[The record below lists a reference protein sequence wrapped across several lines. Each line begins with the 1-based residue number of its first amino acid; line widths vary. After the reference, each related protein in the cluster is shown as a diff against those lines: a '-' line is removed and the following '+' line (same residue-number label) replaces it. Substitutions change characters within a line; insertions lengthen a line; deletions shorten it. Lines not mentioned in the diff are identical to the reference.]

1 MVPALRMLAHL
12 AETLLSDKKVAHHM
26 ADFHDQVL
34 GKVVVSRGRSS
45 RYVRLGV
52 TPAGDIKVSAPL
64 FTPMYFIKN
73 LVRKSRH
80 ELAHMVGQYRTHY
93 VEDTPVGKSHRFVI
107 EHTQQHP
114 EVIYKKPL
122 IIAKIRD
129 ENDILD
135 ASFQS
140 EIRTVVAK
148 ALRIEAKAYLPR
160 RIEYIA
166 SHNGFSYER
175 LRFSHAKSRW
185 GSCSSD
191 GTISLN
197 IALMKLPF
205 ELIDYVIMH
214 ELAHTRHLNHSKEFW
229 LLVKQCDA
237 NYKEHRKILKNHSPH
252 I

>member
-1 MVPALRMLAHL
+1 
-12 AETLLSDKKVAHHM
+12 M

-64 FTPMYFIKN
+64 LTPMYFIKN
-73 LVRKSRH
+73 LVRKSRK
-80 ELAHMVGQYRTHY
+80 ELAQMVGQYRTHY
-93 VEDTPVGKSHRFVI
+93 VEDTKVGKSHQFVI
-107 EHTQQHP
+107 EHTQEQP

-122 IIAKIRD
+122 IVARIRD
-129 ENDILD
+129 ENDILEN
-135 ASFQS
+135 AFQS
-140 EIRTVVAK
+140 EIRTLVAK
-148 ALRIEAKAYLPR
+148 ALRNEAKAYLPR

-166 SHNGFSYER
+166 SQYGFSYEK

-185 GSCSSD
+185 GSCNSD

-205 ELIDYVIMH
+205 ELIDYVIIH
-214 ELAHTRHLNHSKEFW
+214 ELAHTRYLNHSKEFW
-229 LLVKQCDA
+229 ALVQQCDS
-237 NYKEHRKILKNHSPH
+237 NYKNHRKILKNHSPH

>member
-1 MVPALRMLAHL
+1 
-12 AETLLSDKKVAHHM
+12 M

-64 FTPMYFIKN
+64 LTPMYFIKN
-73 LVRKSRH
+73 IVRKSRK
-80 ELAHMVGQYRTHY
+80 ELAQMVGQYRTHY
-93 VEDTPVGKSHRFVI
+93 VEDTKVGKSHQFVI
-107 EHTQQHP
+107 EHTQEQP

-122 IIAKIRD
+122 IVARIRD
-129 ENDILD
+129 ENDILEN
-135 ASFQS
+135 AFQS
-140 EIRTVVAK
+140 EIRALVAK
-148 ALRIEAKAYLPR
+148 ALRNEAKAYLPR

-166 SHNGFSYER
+166 SQYGFSYEK

-185 GSCSSD
+185 GSCNSD

-205 ELIDYVIMH
+205 ELIDYVIIH
-214 ELAHTRHLNHSKEFW
+214 ELSHTRYLNHSKEFW
-229 LLVKQCDA
+229 ALVQQCDS
-237 NYKEHRKILKNHSPH
+237 NYKNHRKILKNHSPH

>member
-1 MVPALRMLAHL
+1 
-12 AETLLSDKKVAHHM
+12 M

-64 FTPMYFIKN
+64 LTPMYFIKN
-73 LVRKSRH
+73 IVRKSRK
-80 ELAHMVGQYRTHY
+80 ELAQMVGQYRTHY
-93 VEDTPVGKSHRFVI
+93 VEDTEVGKSHQFIV
-107 EHTQQHP
+107 EHTQTEP
-114 EVIYKKPL
+114 EVLYKKPL
-122 IIAKIRD
+122 IIARIRD
-129 ENDILD
+129 ENDILENT
-135 ASFQS
+135 FQS
-140 EIRTVVAK
+140 EIRALVAK
-148 ALRIEAKAYLPR
+148 ALRNEAKAYLPR

-166 SHNGFSYER
+166 SQYGFSYEK

-185 GSCSSD
+185 GSCNSD

-205 ELIDYVIMH
+205 ELIDYVIIH
-214 ELAHTRHLNHSKEFW
+214 ELAHTRYLNHSKEFW
-229 LLVKQCDA
+229 SLVQKCDS
-237 NYKEHRKILKNHSPH
+237 NYKNHRKILKNHSPH